1 MTPIAGIDPTTNT
14 SEALSNSADQILG
27 KDDFLN
33 LLIAQLQNQDPLNP
47 TEGTEFTAQLA
58 QFSSLEQLSNI
69 NDNLKNMELFQAS
82 MTNSQ
87 AVSYIGKEI
96 TAHGNSVQLTHD
108 QLVPC
113 KFDLESDA
121 EIAVIS
127 IYDRAG
133 GFLNMLEAG
142 PLSGGRQ
149 TIFWD
154 GTDSNGNRLADGI
167 YTFEV
172 QAADADNKVVTAS
185 PMISAMVTGVSF
197 QDNKA
202 HLITALQTIAIEDV
216 LDVSEADPLTTAE
229 PAIAASNPIDQLNGG
244 R

>member
-14 SEALSNSADQILG
+14 TETLSNSADQILG

-69 NDNLKNMELFQAS
+69 NDNLKNMELFQSS

-96 TAHGNSVQLTHD
+96 TARGNSVQLTQD
-108 QLVPC
+108 QPVPC
-113 KFDLESDA
+113 KFDLEADA
-121 EIAVIS
+121 EVAVIS

-133 GFLNMLEAG
+133 GFLNMFETG
-142 PLSGGRQ
+142 PLSAGRQ
-149 TIFWD
+149 TVFWD

-167 YTFEV
+167 YSFEV
-172 QAADADNKVVTAS
+172 QAADADSRSINVNEL
-185 PMISAMVTGVSF
+185 ISAMVTGVSF
-197 QDNKA
+197 KDNKA
-202 HLITALQTIAIEDV
+202 HLTTALQTIAIEDV
-216 LDVSEADPLTTAE
+216 LDVSEADPLVTTGSTVT
-229 PAIAASNPIDQLNGG
+229 ASNQTEQPNGG